1 MNRLPVLVA
10 IACAAT
16 TITGCGHP
24 ASKDGDYRAAWERGW
39 NAVRDAETP
48 YIATATSPGVCNKGG
63 IKISCFNTDGRV
75 GASLERLAGDLRRVH
90 VPSSYQRGNAL
101 TLRAISVDLEGLT
114 LRMAALRAGRYTVKQ
129 RNAWFRES
137 KVRMLM
143 AGALLQRAY
152 SAFPRGTRPAPAP
165 QL

>member
-1 MNRLPVLVA
+1 MNRLPVFVA
-10 IACAAT
+10 TACAAM
-16 TITGCGHP
+16 IVGGCGH
-24 ASKDGDYRAAWERGW
+24 SGSGDAGYRAAWQRGW
-39 NAVRDAETP
+39 SAVRRAETP

-63 IKISCFNTDGRV
+63 TKISCFNTDGRV
-75 GASLERLAGDLRRVH
+75 GASLQRLAGDLRRVH
-90 VPSSYQRGNAL
+90 VPSRYQWGNAL

-114 LRMAALRAGRYTVKQ
+114 LRMDALRAGPYTLKQ
-129 RNAWFRES
+129 RNGWFRES
-137 KVRMLM
+137 KVRMSV